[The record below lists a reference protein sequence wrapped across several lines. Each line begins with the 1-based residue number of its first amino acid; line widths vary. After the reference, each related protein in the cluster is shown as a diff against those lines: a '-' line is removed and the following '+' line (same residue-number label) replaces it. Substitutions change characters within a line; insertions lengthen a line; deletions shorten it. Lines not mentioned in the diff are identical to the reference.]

1 MGFEG
6 HLGSRSRLDGCR
18 LRRPSRFSSVSGL
31 RSENLE
37 VVLTVKYSVPT
48 FSSLT
53 LGLVTL
59 FVLPF
64 FVPMINFQQDLI
76 VELYGGCHLRQRFTR
91 SHPWLRATNT

>member
-1 MGFEG
+1 MVAVAMSGP
-6 HLGSRSRLDGCR
+6 L
-18 LRRPSRFSSVSGL
+18 SSVSGL

-37 VVLTVKYSVPT
+37 VVLTVRNGVPT

-76 VELYGGCHLRQRFTR
+76 VELYGGRHSRQRFTQESS
-91 SHPWLRATNT
+91 SHMRQTRD

>member
-1 MGFEG
+1 MSGP
-6 HLGSRSRLDGCR
+6 L
-18 LRRPSRFSSVSGL
+18 SSVSGL

-37 VVLTVKYSVPT
+37 VVLTVRNGVPT

-76 VELYGGCHLRQRFTR
+76 VELYGGRHSRQRFTR
-91 SHPWLRATNT
+91 EPSSHMRQTRD